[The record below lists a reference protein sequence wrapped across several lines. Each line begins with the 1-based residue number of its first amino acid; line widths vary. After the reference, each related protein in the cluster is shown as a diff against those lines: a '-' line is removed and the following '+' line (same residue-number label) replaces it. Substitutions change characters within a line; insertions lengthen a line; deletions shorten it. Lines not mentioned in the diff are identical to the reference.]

1 MGVVNLQLEVGGASI
16 RRGDPQKLNREKFSQ
31 GLSAKILVLENF

>member
-1 MGVVNLQLEVGGASI
+1 MGVVNINLEVDGAS
-16 RRGDPQKLNREKFSQ
+16 RGDPQKLNREKFSQ